1 VTADGGD
8 DAGRLAADDRNAVHW
23 WWNGLG
29 GSEAYKTLAEGV
41 PAILYIDAPDEA
53 STNLYTSPQIEEIL
67 GYSPEEWMNR
77 PAMWLEL
84 LHRDDFDR
92 VKKLNDESNANGG
105 NDVFLAEYRLL
116 ARGGRTVWFRDE
128 AVLVRDSA
136 GDPLF
141 WRGVML
147 DITEL
152 KLAEERLHQSLE
164 ILRRT
169 MEQRQVLAARLEV
182 SQEEERRRIA
192 ADIHDDPI
200 QVMSAADMRIQGLLD
215 RADDPATRAALVGVH
230 DTVTQAIERLRM
242 LLFELRPPALDQDG
256 LLAAL
261 EIYLKHIGSEAGF
274 ETSLG
279 GSLRAEP
286 PGEVRAILFRIAQEA
301 LANVRKHARASRV
314 DVEVADLDGGIVV
327 RVRDDGRGFD
337 PRAAPRPL
345 PGHLGMSA
353 MPERAELAGGWC
365 RIESAPGRGTVVECW
380 LPTRSPF
387 EGADAGTPSS
397 SLPARG

>member
-1 VTADGGD
+1 MAADVVADTAGG
-8 DAGRLAADDRNAVHW
+8 GRVAPDDRNVVHW
-23 WWNGLG
+23 WWNGLE

-41 PAILYIDAPDEA
+41 PAILYIDAPDEE
-53 STNLYTSPQIEEIL
+53 STNLYTSPQIEQIL

-77 PAMWLEL
+77 PGMWLEL
-84 LHRDDFDR
+84 LHPEDFDR
-92 VKKLNDESNANGG
+92 VTKLNDQSNANGG
-105 NDVFLAEYRLL
+105 SDLFLAEYRLL
-116 ARGGRTVWFRDE
+116 ARDGRTAWFRDE
-128 AVLVRDSA
+128 AVLVRDSR

-152 KLAEERLHQSLE
+152 KLAEERLHRSLE

-169 MEQRQVLAARLEV
+169 MEQRQVLATRLEV
-182 SQEEERRRIA
+182 AQEEERRRIA

-200 QVMSAADMRIQGLLD
+200 QVMSAADMRIQALAE
-215 RADDPATRAALVGVH
+215 RSDDPVARSALVGVH
-230 DTVTQAIERLRM
+230 ETVTQAIERLRT
-242 LLFELRPPALDQDG
+242 LLFELRPPALDEDG
-256 LLAAL
+256 LVPAL
-261 EIYLKHIGSEAGF
+261 EIYLKHVASEAGF
-274 ETSLG
+274 ETNVEG
-279 GSLRAEP
+279 RLRNEP
-286 PGEVRAILFRIAQEA
+286 PGEVRAIAFRIAQEA

-337 PRAAPRPL
+337 APAARRPV

-365 RIESAPGRGTVVECW
+365 RIVSAPGEGTLVECW
-380 LPTRSPF
+380 LPTRARS
-387 EGADAGTPSS
+387 AGPDG
-397 SLPARG
+397 PVA